1 MVVAGSGG
9 MRACARVRAR
19 VCVCALGPQKKCKGL
34 RQALHFSSF
43 TNLTGVVYMYVRR
56 RSSCLVS
63 RNAGAGM
70 PENTGGMKMWE
81 VRVSGRTAFDRRH
94 RVTAPAPPRLTSRAH
109 TQNPSTHSH
118 TPIPP
123 AQTEHKRSAPALE
136 VGVQT
141 RAAPTRVSG
150 TFLRPPNCFHT
161 RAPRS
166 VSPSQNPRRVLTN

>member
-94 RVTAPAPPRLTSRAH
+94 RVTAPAPPPLTSRAH
-109 TQNPSTHSH
+109 KTHPHTVTHPSHRHKQNTNGRPRHSKWESKH
-118 TPIPP
+118 V
-123 AQTEHKRSAPALE
+123 R
-136 VGVQT
+136 
-141 RAAPTRVSG
+141 
-150 TFLRPPNCFHT
+150 
-161 RAPRS
+161 
-166 VSPSQNPRRVLTN
+166 PRRASPEPSSGLRIVSTPARPAAFHRPKTLVAF